1 MGQVIVAADLANF
14 SEGLTQL
21 ASFILLAQNHYPE
34 RLAFAVLSRP
44 PTLFWLAW
52 SAAQVR
58 VWCLDKICL
67 FLARNIHSYFLR
79 SHEECSIQADYDVSS
94 KRQPA
99 VSRRLTGRAWCMQAF
114 LDEKT
119 RAKISLV
126 YTNEELRTALLPH
139 IQPAH
144 LYESLGGCVS
154 LSIAWLFHI

>member
-1 MGQVIVAADLANF
+1 
-14 SEGLTQL
+14 
-21 ASFILLAQNHYPE
+21 
-34 RLAFAVLSRP
+34 
-44 PTLFWLAW
+44 
-52 SAAQVR
+52 
-58 VWCLDKICL
+58 
-67 FLARNIHSYFLR
+67 
-79 SHEECSIQADYDVSS
+79 
-94 KRQPA
+94 
-99 VSRRLTGRAWCMQAF
+99 MQAF